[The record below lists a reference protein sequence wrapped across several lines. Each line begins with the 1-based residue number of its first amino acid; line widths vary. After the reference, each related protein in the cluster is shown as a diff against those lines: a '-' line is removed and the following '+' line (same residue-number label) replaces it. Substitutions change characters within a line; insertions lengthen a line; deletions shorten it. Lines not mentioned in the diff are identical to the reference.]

1 MESTSPLLGTGG
13 DPAGFI
19 QPCPSNGWKEAGED
33 TGAGTQQM
41 HFVTQPRGVCVCWG
55 KGWLGVWVH
64 LLPLPANAGSLC
76 THGRQGPKGTAHG
89 SLDFY
94 PAVQTGRRQIR
105 VSVGISSCQRHPQ
118 PLWVGGRASSLQC
131 GLSHTHG
138 HPNTASEFG
147 RSTFHLSQNSV
158 PIRASPLSKSLLV
171 MLMPRAGLSPP
182 HPLSGQD
189 PTGWSP
195 CGNDEV
201 GCQRQARPSEG
212 VGCLWRS
219 QLPARGT

>member
-1 MESTSPLLGTGG
+1 MTRVHEIWTKGPQAGGDMESTSPFPGTGG
-13 DPAGFI
+13 DPAGFTH
-19 QPCPSNGWKEAGED
+19 PCPNNGWKEAGED

-41 HFVTQPRGVCVCWG
+41 HFITQPRGVCVCWG

-118 PLWVGGRASSLQC
+118 PLWVGSRASSLQR

-138 HPNTASEFG
+138 HPNTASFPPELCSPSSFP
-147 RSTFHLSQNSV
+147 LEQV
-158 PIRASPLSKSLLV
+158 LASDGDAHGWVVTTPSPV
-171 MLMPRAGLSPP
+171 RAGS
-182 HPLSGQD
+182 H
-189 PTGWSP
+189 
-195 CGNDEV
+195 
-201 GCQRQARPSEG
+201 RP
-212 VGCLWRS
+212 VPMW
-219 QLPARGT
+219 Q